1 MNLEHLAAH
10 LRHTEPANRRAV
22 LGLGAKAGAVG
33 ALASLGFSGGP
44 AQAAES
50 ASGTGVTQPSL
61 DNHDPEGDEM
71 FDVAAVE
78 NGAWAP
84 GPYGPG
90 DQRGSFNEITP
101 AKTAAALRLLNSG
114 RPVTT
119 YNLGDLM
126 FNGYP
131 AYVTAP
137 PRVYEQRLTVLGYQP
152 RREFFAEQGVLQ
164 SPVPLGP
171 NRISAHEER
180 FPVGGT
186 YQIATQLDNLAHVGV
201 GEMFYNG
208 FTGPAIA
215 AGYGTTKLGGEHMG
229 PIVTRGLVVDVLGLK
244 IATGSTG
251 DYFIADNGEPVL
263 DDDYRITVDD
273 IEAALERQGVHGATP
288 GDVVLFRTG
297 WHHLV
302 RLDPDRYLAKE
313 PGIYLREARYLA
325 RSRPAIIGS
334 DTWALE
340 SLNADVTQGNLFPV
354 HQELLT
360 RFGIRIGEGIITDA
374 LVADGTFEFVYL
386 YAPQFA
392 QGATAANSA
401 PAALA
406 QPRTG

>member
-1 MNLEHLAAH
+1 MDLEHLAAH
-10 LRHTEPANRRAV
+10 LRHREPANRRAV

-33 ALASLGFSGGP
+33 ALASLGFAGGP
-44 AQAAES
+44 AQAAET

-90 DQRGSFNEITP
+90 DQGGSFNEITP
-101 AKTAAALRLLNSG
+101 AKTAAALRLLNPG

-152 RREFFAEQGVLQ
+152 RPEFFTEQGILQ

-180 FPVGGT
+180 FPAGGT

-208 FTGPAIA
+208 FTGPEIA
-215 AGYGTTKLGGEHMG
+215 AGHGTTKLGGEHMG

-263 DDDYRITVDD
+263 GDDYRITVDD

-325 RSRPAIIGS
+325 RRRPAIIGS

-374 LVADGTFEFVYL
+374 LVADGIFEFVYL